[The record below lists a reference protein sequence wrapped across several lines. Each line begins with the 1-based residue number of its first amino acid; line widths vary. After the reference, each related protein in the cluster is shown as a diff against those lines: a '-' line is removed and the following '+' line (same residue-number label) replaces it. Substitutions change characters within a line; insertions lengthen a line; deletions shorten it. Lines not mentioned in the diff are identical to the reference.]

1 MTQKPVVL
9 KEDID
14 DLHFPRGGGGIPH
27 HMAPEE
33 AEAGMRGS
41 PRPEPLLG
49 FLQENLEKA
58 Q

>member
-1 MTQKPVVL
+1 MTY
-9 KEDID
+9 IS
-14 DLHFPRGGGGIPH
+14 RGE
-27 HMAPEE
+27 EE
-33 AEAGMRGS
+33 AEAGVRGS